1 MGYIVRLIAE
11 DSYLIPVDGM
21 IGSTDSREE
30 AIQEGQFDDFDAADE
45 TAQCFSGRMTVDV
58 DYTVEFV

>member
-1 MGYIVRLIAE
+1 MDCIVRLIAE

-21 IGSTDSREE
+21 IGSTNSREE
-30 AIQEGQFDDFDAADE
+30 AIQKGKFDDFDAADD
-45 TAQCFSGRMTVDV
+45 TVQCFSGGMVLDV